1 MKIDKQK
8 IISIGAISTIAL
20 ATIVWLFGLWYISS
34 EKKEH
39 KRLYLEKQTA
49 NQKIA
54 WSSIVKIHRT
64 GMSAY
69 FETYIDTPDVKNIL
83 AVANSGNETKKEKAR
98 ERMYALLSPV
108 YAKLQERNVKQ
119 LHFQDRENN
128 SFLRFHQPH
137 NFGDSLNATR
147 PSIVMVNKYQKPVF
161 GFETGK
167 VVSGFRNIF
176 PIAKDGVHIGSV
188 ELSQPFEAL
197 KRELKDLDSDKE
209 AIMAIKASEIMPK
222 LFEENKKNYIQ
233 TFFSSEWLVERP
245 IEESKW
251 SERSRKIY
259 MAVAKDKEFAHL
271 INSGD
276 YFSYEVASEGKSY
289 VITATPIFDISGRY
303 SATLLSSMHSR
314 ELEAIDAEF
323 EAQLIY
329 FSIMLFVATLAIF
342 WLLNSRQSLEA
353 QRRNLTTISETMGEG
368 MYVIDIDGRIKYI
381 NEAAL
386 IMLGLSVQDCKG
398 RIAHYLFHS
407 HDKNGD
413 SSLENCEIYK
423 TIKSAQKYEGIDH
436 FRRKNGTI
444 FAVDVISSPLIE
456 NGETIGS
463 VTVFRDI
470 SERIALEESLKSLN
484 RELGIRVETE
494 VAKRLES
501 EGVFKVIFDN
511 SPEGILIIGKDGRY
525 KECNA
530 AASKML
536 EMQLHDIIG
545 KRPSDIS
552 PDIQPDS
559 GFFSINA
566 QKMFLQNA
574 FDGAT
579 QHFEWT
585 HIAKDGSCRLIEVM
599 LSVIVRVDEKELL
612 VLWRDIT
619 ELKKLQKDTDATQA
633 LLIQQSKLAEMGMM
647 IGAIAHQWK
656 QPLNAIWLMTQDLK
670 MAYDYGEVTP
680 ETMARFKNE
689 MGEQVKFMS
698 QTIDDFRNF
707 YKPSASKTTFGLCAA
722 IDSVL
727 SLLVGQLAKDGIE
740 LNREFDYSIYVEGFE
755 SEFKQV
761 ILNIVNNAKD
771 ALREKQI
778 GEKFICIVTHREKN
792 IVKIDISDN
801 AGGVDE
807 KLLVGEKIFEPYN
820 TTKGDNGTGVGLSLS
835 KTIIEKKMNGK
846 LFVKNIEDGALFS
859 IELTIAKAKSV

>member
-1 MKIDKQK
+1 
-8 IISIGAISTIAL
+8 
-20 ATIVWLFGLWYISS
+20 
-34 EKKEH
+34 
-39 KRLYLEKQTA
+39 
-49 NQKIA
+49 
-54 WSSIVKIHRT
+54 
-64 GMSAY
+64 
-69 FETYIDTPDVKNIL
+69 
-83 AVANSGNETKKEKAR
+83 
-98 ERMYALLSPV
+98 
-108 YAKLQERNVKQ
+108 
-119 LHFQDRENN
+119 
-128 SFLRFHQPH
+128 
-137 NFGDSLNATR
+137 
-147 PSIVMVNKYQKPVF
+147 
-161 GFETGK
+161 
-167 VVSGFRNIF
+167 
-176 PIAKDGVHIGSV
+176 
-188 ELSQPFEAL
+188 
-197 KRELKDLDSDKE
+197 
-209 AIMAIKASEIMPK
+209 
-222 LFEENKKNYIQ
+222 
-233 TFFSSEWLVERP
+233 
-245 IEESKW
+245 
-251 SERSRKIY
+251 
-259 MAVAKDKEFAHL
+259 
-271 INSGD
+271 
-276 YFSYEVASEGKSY
+276 
-289 VITATPIFDISGRY
+289 
-303 SATLLSSMHSR
+303 
-314 ELEAIDAEF
+314 
-323 EAQLIY
+323 
-329 FSIMLFVATLAIF
+329 
-342 WLLNSRQSLEA
+342 
-353 QRRNLTTISETMGEG
+353 
-368 MYVIDIDGRIKYI
+368 MYVIGVDGRIKYI

-386 IMLGLSVQDCKG
+386 LMLGLSAEECNG

-407 HDKNGD
+407 HDKNND
-413 SSLENCEIYK
+413 SSLEKCQIYMV
-423 TIKSAQKYEGIDH
+423 IKSSEKYEGVDY
-436 FRRKNGTI
+436 FRKKDGTI
-444 FAVDVISSPLIE
+444 FAVDVISSALVE
-456 NGETIGS
+456 DEETVGS

-470 SERIALEESLKSLN
+470 SERIELENNLKELN
-484 RELGIRVETE
+484 KELENRVELE

-501 EGVFKVIFDN
+501 EVVFKVIFDN
-511 SPEGILIIGKDGRY
+511 SPEGILIVGKDGRY

-530 AASKML
+530 AAAKML
-536 EMQLHDIIG
+536 EMDTSDIIG
-545 KRPSDIS
+545 KRPSDMS
-552 PDIQPDS
+552 PDIQPES
-559 GFFSINA
+559 GFFSSNA
-566 QKMFLQNA
+566 ATMFLQNA
-574 FDGAT
+574 FDGAA

-585 HIAKDGSCRLIEVM
+585 HISKDGSYRLIEVM
-599 LSVIVRVDEKELL
+599 LSAIARVDEKELL

-619 ELKKLQKDTDATQA
+619 ELKKLQKDKEAAQA

-670 MAYDYGEVTP
+670 MGYDYGEVTP

-707 YKPSASKTTFGLCAA
+707 YKPSTSKTTFGLCAA